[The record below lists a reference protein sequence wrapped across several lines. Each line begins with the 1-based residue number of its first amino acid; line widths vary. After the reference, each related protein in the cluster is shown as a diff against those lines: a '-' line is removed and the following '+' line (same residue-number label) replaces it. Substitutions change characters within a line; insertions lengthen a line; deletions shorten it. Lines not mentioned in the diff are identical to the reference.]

1 MAKIWKNVGSNQ
13 SHFSFTK
20 VPLKEMIKKYPLQKQ
35 NSEISPDTRPFT
47 T

>member
-1 MAKIWKNVGSNQ
+1 MAKIWKKFWLKPIALLVYQ
-13 SHFSFTK
+13 STSK
-20 VPLKEMIKKYPLQKQ
+20 GNDKKYPLQKL